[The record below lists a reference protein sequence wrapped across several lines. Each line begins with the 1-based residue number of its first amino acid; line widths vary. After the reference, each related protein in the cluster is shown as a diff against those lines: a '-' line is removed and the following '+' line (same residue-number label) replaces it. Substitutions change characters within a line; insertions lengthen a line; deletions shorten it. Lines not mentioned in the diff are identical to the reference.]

1 MGYKAISFDEK
12 FLDPKYVFEDIP
24 GQVGSGEIQ
33 DPSQKISSL
42 KRLIDNKKAKAK
54 GYDEEDLAR
63 NLLYNEADLS
73 DFFKSIDPYEFLT
86 KFNKV
91 SSLFSTHHYSPLHVC
106 ILVQYRQRSSSVHER
121 P

>member
-54 GYDEEDLAR
+54 GYDDEDLAR

-86 KFNKV
+86 KFNKFNIDNEAAQFMKDHDKLMKV
-91 SSLFSTHHYSPLHVC
+91 PSDL
-106 ILVQYRQRSSSVHER
+106 
-121 P
+121 